1 MPLLMLGKNMDA
13 NLEDQILIIKASI
26 DNNNK
31 ATGKTY
37 KDTDYKLDNIEK
49 QIEKLIDKLENSSP
63 NIMETRNPKDCAA
76 VVHGNRK
83 FTSLEGGNFNTIGI
97 MWTLKHDISSP
108 K

>member
-1 MPLLMLGKNMDA
+1 MPIRSKNMDA
-13 NLEDQILIIKASI
+13 KLEDQILIIKASI

-31 ATGKTY
+31 STGNKY
-37 KDTDYKLDNIEK
+37 KDTDYKLDKIEK

-63 NIMETRNPKDCAA
+63 NMIETRNPKDCAA

>member
-1 MPLLMLGKNMDA
+1 MPIRSKNMDA
-13 NLEDQILIIKASI
+13 KLEDQILIIKASI

-31 ATGKTY
+31 ATGTKY
-37 KDTDYKLDNIEK
+37 KETDYKLDKIEK
-49 QIEKLIDKLENSSP
+49 QIEKLIDKLKNAYQ
-63 NIMETRNPKDCAA
+63 NMMETRNPKDCAA
-76 VVHGNRK
+76 VDHGNRK